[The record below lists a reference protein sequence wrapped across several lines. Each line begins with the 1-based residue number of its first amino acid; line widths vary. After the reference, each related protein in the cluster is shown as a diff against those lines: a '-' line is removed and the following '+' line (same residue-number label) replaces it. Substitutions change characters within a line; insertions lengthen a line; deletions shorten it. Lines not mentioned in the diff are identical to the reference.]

1 MFHVRIY
8 IHSIIYVLY
17 IYINMIYIYI
27 YSIYIFYIYILYIII
42 YSIYIYYYI
51 IIMMELG
58 KLGEPLDSQFK
69 VDGFSHSI
77 NRSVQVFP
85 ETTETSEETP
95 SLTKAANVVPH

>member
-1 MFHVRIY
+1 MFHVIIY
-8 IHSIIYVLY
+8 IQY
-17 IYINMIYIYI
+17 I
-27 YSIYIFYIYILYIII
+27 
-42 YSIYIYYYI
+42 YI
-51 IIMMELG
+51 IIMMVLG

-69 VDGFSHSI
+69 VDGFSPSI